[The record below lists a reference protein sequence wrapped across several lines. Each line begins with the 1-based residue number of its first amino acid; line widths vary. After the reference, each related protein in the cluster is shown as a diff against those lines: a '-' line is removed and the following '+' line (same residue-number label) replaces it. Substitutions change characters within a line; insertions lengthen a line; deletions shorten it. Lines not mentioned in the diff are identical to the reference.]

1 MTPLEH
7 PRLLNEPVTRA
18 ATDADAPVIAEL
30 LGGLGYSIERGFVRN
45 RLALLSERPDE
56 SVLVAENLGKV
67 GGVVSVHLF
76 PLFHADYWIG
86 RITAIVV
93 RPDQRGRG
101 MARLLLQAAEEFAWS
116 RQCIRVE
123 VDSGGSHYSAPIFYE
138 RTGYERVDRYFVKSR
153 PR

>member
-1 MTPLEH
+1 MQ
-7 PRLLNEPVTRA
+7 NEPATRA

-30 LGGLGYSIERGFVRN
+30 LGGLGYSVERGFVRN
-45 RLALLSERPDE
+45 RLALLSSRPDE
-56 SVLVAENLGKV
+56 CVLVAENTGKV
-67 GGVVSVHLF
+67 VGMVSAHLF

-86 RITAIVV
+86 RITALVV

-123 VDSGGSHYSAPIFYE
+123 VDSGGSHYSAPVFYE